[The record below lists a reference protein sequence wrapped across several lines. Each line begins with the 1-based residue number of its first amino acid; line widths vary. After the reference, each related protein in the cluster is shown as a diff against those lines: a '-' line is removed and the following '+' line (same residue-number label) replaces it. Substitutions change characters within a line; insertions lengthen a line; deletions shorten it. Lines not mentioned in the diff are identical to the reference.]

1 MGSDH
6 RNDLLQWTLKFFRDR
21 EINKATYPALH
32 YPECY
37 LLHDGYKAF
46 YEAYPQLCVGSYLP
60 MKHPQFAH
68 EERKF
73 HKKSKSWAA
82 GGGGTISRTGASSR
96 LLKLWQTNF
105 MTVEVIFSEI
115 SLYIFSIYFS

>member
-1 MGSDH
+1 MYMFFH
-6 RNDLLQWTLKFFRDR
+6 FRDR

-46 YEAYPQLCVGSYLP
+46 YEAYPYLCDGSYLP
-60 MKHPQFAH
+60 MKHPSFAS
-68 EERKF
+68 EERRF

-96 LLKLWQTNF
+96 LLKL
-105 MTVEVIFSEI
+105 
-115 SLYIFSIYFS
+115 

>member
-1 MGSDH
+1 MPE
-6 RNDLLQWTLKFFRDR
+6 NVCLKNWFTFFRDR

-46 YEAYPQLCVGSYLP
+46 YEAYPNLCTGSYLP
-60 MKHPQFAH
+60 MKHPQFAS

-82 GGGGTISRTGASSR
+82 GGGGTVSRTGASSR
-96 LLKLWQTNF
+96 LLKLWPNKLHECYQQTL
-105 MTVEVIFSEI
+105 VK
-115 SLYIFSIYFS
+115 LA